1 MKHMLASVC
10 RWPRTHW
17 RQAGLLALV
26 AGLGGCGGGAPLFTS
41 DGRPTTQV
49 QCTGNDWSN
58 CTDNARAICNG
69 EFDILDQSTDDA
81 VRNLLFACKKKSGY

>member
-10 RWPRTHW
+10 RWPR
-17 RQAGLLALV
+17 AAVMLALV
-26 AGLGGCGGGAPLFTS
+26 AGLGGCGGSAPLFTS

-49 QCTGNDWSN
+49 QCTGSDWSN

-69 EFDILDQSTDDA
+69 DFEVLQQSSDDA
-81 VRNLLFACKKKSGY
+81 TRNLLFACKKKSGY